1 MKKNNKG
8 LTLVEIMLA
17 ISIASI
23 IFFSVYKTTNVGIQ
37 LFRRVNDNVSVEA
50 LRLTDHLKRDLQSS
64 FLFDDKESLVKF
76 IGNASSLKFVS
87 TAALRDSFDGP
98 DEFDLTQRNYFLTA
112 GPREGV
118 LAFKRRSKAFNQKVN
133 ISPAPKEP
141 GKDEQILS
149 TAIQSL
155 KFSYFDGES
164 WVNNFAFSFS
174 ASISI
179 SFSATEFLL
188 LLTYD

>member
-1 MKKNNKG
+1 
-8 LTLVEIMLA
+8 
-17 ISIASI
+17 
-23 IFFSVYKTTNVGIQ
+23 
-37 LFRRVNDNVSVEA
+37 
-50 LRLTDHLKRDLQSS
+50 
-64 FLFDDKESLVKF
+64 
-76 IGNASSLKFVS
+76 
-87 TAALRDSFDGP
+87 
-98 DEFDLTQRNYFLTA
+98 
-112 GPREGV
+112 
-118 LAFKRRSKAFNQKVN
+118 VN